1 MVVPTGATVHS
12 QIGADQHRFN
22 RGVIQTNT
30 RYTARSRPPAAAAS
44 SRIVATAPRIVII
57 GAGFG
62 GLACARSLHRA
73 AAVLTL
79 IDQRNFHLF
88 QPLLY
93 QVATAALS
101 PADIGMPIRRILHHQ
116 RNARVILGRVE
127 AIDQRSHQVLL
138 SDTDQVFPY
147 DYLVVATGARHA
159 YFGHDDWEP
168 FAPGLKQIEDATAI
182 RGRVLGAFEKAEVE
196 TNPDERRRLLSFAV
210 IGAGPTGVEMAGAI
224 AELAKAELAMPYRSI
239 HGQRARI
246 VLVEA
251 GGQILPAF
259 APSLAIKAA
268 RSLERLG
275 VEVRTG
281 ARVESCDAGGIIAAG
296 QRIEART
303 LVWAAGVQASA
314 AARWL
319 GVAADHAG
327 RVHVEP
333 DLSLAGAAN
342 VFVIGDTAAVP
353 WRDGKDVP
361 GIAPAA
367 KQEGAYVADLLLRR
381 LGGNP
386 APPPFSYRHQ
396 GDLATIGRKSAV
408 IDLGGLRVSGWLAWL
423 LWGAAHIFFLIGF
436 RNRVMVA
443 MNWLWAYWT
452 HERGAGLIT
461 QADMTGR

>member
-1 MVVPTGATVHS
+1 MSAVS
-12 QIGADQHRFN
+12 
-22 RGVIQTNT
+22 
-30 RYTARSRPPAAAAS
+30 
-44 SRIVATAPRIVII
+44 PRIVIV

-62 GLACARSLHRA
+62 GLTCALALQRA
-73 AAVLTL
+73 AAALTI

-101 PADIGMPIRRILHHQ
+101 PADIGMPIRRILRRQ
-116 RNARVILGRVE
+116 RNARVILGQVE
-127 AIDQRSHQVLL
+127 AIDHLAHTIRL
-138 SDTDQVFPY
+138 SGGEQEFLY

-182 RGRVLGAFEKAEVE
+182 RGRVLQAFEKAEAQPD
-196 TNPDERRRLLSFAV
+196 PDERRRLLSFIV

-224 AELAKAELAMPYRSI
+224 AELAKAELAMPYRSL

-251 GGQILPAF
+251 GKQILPAF
-259 APSLAIKAA
+259 PPSLAVKAA

-275 VEVRTG
+275 VEVHTG
-281 ARVESCDAGGIIAAG
+281 AKVESCDAGGIVAAG
-296 QRIEART
+296 RRVEART
-303 LVWAAGVQASA
+303 LIWAAGVQASA
-314 AARWL
+314 AAQWL
-319 GVAADHAG
+319 GVSADYAG
-327 RVHVEP
+327 RVRVEP
-333 DLSLAGAAN
+333 DLSLDGDPD

-353 WRDGKDVP
+353 WRDGKLVP

-381 LGGNP
+381 LGGKA
-386 APPPFSYRHQ
+386 APPRFRYRHQ

-408 IDLGGLRVSGWLAWL
+408 LCFGTLRLSGWLAWL
-423 LWGAAHIFFLIGF
+423 LWGAVHIFFLIGF
-436 RNRVMVA
+436 RNRLMVA
-443 MNWLWAYWT
+443 LNWLWAYWT

-461 QADMTGR
+461 GTTDR

>member
-1 MVVPTGATVHS
+1 M
-12 QIGADQHRFN
+12 
-22 RGVIQTNT
+22 
-30 RYTARSRPPAAAAS
+30 
-44 SRIVATAPRIVII
+44 IV

-62 GLACARSLHRA
+62 GLTCALALHRA
-73 AAVLTL
+73 AAALTL
-79 IDQRNFHLF
+79 IDRRNFHLF

-101 PADIGMPIRRILHHQ
+101 PADIVMPIRRILHRQ
-116 RNARVILGRVE
+116 PNARVIMGQVETIDRLSQRVYLSGC
-127 AIDQRSHQVLL
+127 DQE
-138 SDTDQVFPY
+138 FPY

-159 YFGHDDWEP
+159 YFGRDDWEP

-182 RGRVLGAFEKAEVE
+182 RGRVLEAFERAEAE

-224 AELAKAELAMPYRSI
+224 AELAKAELTMPHRSI
-239 HGQRARI
+239 HAQRARI
-246 VLVEA
+246 MLVEA
-251 GGQILPAF
+251 GKQILPAF
-259 APSLAIKAA
+259 APSLAVKAA

-281 ARVESCDAGGIIAAG
+281 TKVESCDAGGIIAAG

-303 LVWAAGVQASA
+303 LIWAAGVQASA

-327 RVHVEP
+327 RVHVES

-367 KQEGAYVADLLLRR
+367 KQEGAYVANLLLRR
-381 LGGNP
+381 LGGKP
-386 APPPFSYRHQ
+386 VPPPFSYRHQ

-408 IDLGGLRVSGWLAWL
+408 VDLSGLRLSGWLAWL
-423 LWGAAHIFFLIGF
+423 LWGAVHIFFLIGF

-461 QADMTGR
+461 GSPPP